1 MMKRSGNGQS
11 TGTTAANNT
20 VLARS
25 GCGDGITYAL
35 TSDQYKRLM
44 ILLSILGDSHVDTQ
58 SKGPYNDVENKS
70 SDSSIDTCVNPKCAS
85 GEHDFNKSVQV
96 DKVYMVD
103 YVSVDASTSEGSGNN
118 ACNIDATI
126 TLGSPNKED
135 TMNNVESI
143 DLNDT
148 ESESG
153 DSRWI
158 DAMNLEIE
166 ALNRNGT
173 WSITRLPKD
182 MKAIGCK
189 RVFKIKYKYNKEV
202 ERFKARRV
210 CKLLKSLYELK
221 QEPRKWNEK
230 LTETLLEYNFVQS
243 KRNEGECTG
252 PVPLHSDNNATI
264 QIAANPVFHEKT
276 KHFKLDLYFL
286 SKKIQEGVIK
296 TAKVKS
302 ANNIADVF
310 RKGTK
315 CADVPFL
322 SS

>member
-1 MMKRSGNGQS
+1 MIRIRCFELIGYPNSFKKRSGNGQS
-11 TGTTAANNT
+11 IGTTAANNA

-44 ILLSILGDSHVDTQ
+44 ILLSSLVAIMWIL
-58 SKGPYNDVENKS
+58 
-70 SDSSIDTCVNPKCAS
+70 SIDTCVNPKCAS
-85 GEHDFNKSVQV
+85 GEHDFNESVQV
-96 DKVYMVD
+96 DKVDMVD
-103 YVSVDASTSEGSGNN
+103 YVFADASNSEGSGNN

-126 TLGSPNKED
+126 MLGSPNKED

-148 ESESG
+148 ESESE
-153 DSRWI
+153 
-158 DAMNLEIE
+158 EIE

-173 WSITRLPKD
+173 WSITELPKD
-182 MKAIGCK
+182 RKAIGCK
-189 RVFKIKYKYNKEV
+189 RVFKIKYKYNGEV
-202 ERFKARRV
+202 ERFKA
-210 CKLLKSLYELK
+210 KLVAKGFNQKE
-221 QEPRKWNEK
+221 
-230 LTETLLEYNFVQS
+230 
-243 KRNEGECTG
+243 G

-296 TAKVKS
+296 TAQVKS